1 MNKNLDTPVLRLDG
15 QEYDDKPT
23 FGSVLFMSIQAALP
37 DDQRIPT
44 SEKMKLY
51 RLAQKVVKGGIVDFS
66 SEELALMKKRVE
78 EALPTILMG
87 TVVDMLDRD
96 QVISSPGGNGKLE
109 NQRSAEKL
117 ITPADLTR
125 VFT

>member
-96 QVISSPGGNGKLE
+96 QVISPPGGNGKLE
-109 NQRSAEKL
+109 NQKSAEKL